1 MTKVKRLVAVVL
13 ALMMILGSVSVAA
26 FAEGT
31 AWDATVSD
39 GFALDVTT
47 KILRMVD
54 GKWTETDKV
63 KAGETVKAR
72 VFLNTD
78 YFTSGGQ
85 LVFFYNTDFF
95 SDSYTKDKQTLAVN
109 PAFYAGGDY
118 GIVGN
123 FYGSKSTVNIEGR
136 LVSQG
141 VIDQAFADKHNFMAI
156 SFELAADKKNN
167 LLVGSQWFCEFDL
180 TVNADAPANGEGDFF
195 ILADS
200 FRDSE
205 NKTRYS
211 NISKGPSFGYNENVV
226 DMSNWDATVTVAS
239 TPVTLYANYVEATF
253 SAGEGAFAD
262 GRTSIV
268 IGGEAGEAISVE
280 SPVREEYTF
289 TGWAVEGSTD
299 AAEVATL
306 PSADTVYVAQWK
318 SSTDKY
324 EETLKFK
331 TDIYRENEN
340 GEWVYTEK
348 VIPGETVKARI
359 YIDTTY
365 ATNSGDILVFYDS
378 DFFEEV
384 DGNLAARTIKPLA
397 VNTTEGS
404 AVDTDAS
411 GTYTYLP
418 STSKIIQ
425 RLVEAGHITQEFA
438 DTHIA
443 YTATYRF
450 NPAVSQK
457 LSGEYYFA
465 EWILKVKDTATGE
478 GDFFVVEETILNTS
492 EAGKKAY
499 INIPV
504 GEEGGS
510 DNDAVSLFE
519 VNVSTDVESHPV
531 STISTVN
538 FDANGGKFATGET
551 TFVIEGDITDPID
564 ADDVPEVTLDGS
576 TFMGWVPAEI
586 AEPTVEDVVEVP
598 SEIPFDDL
606 YLKALWI
613 NEVTI
618 KIDPANGEPVIE
630 KVVTAGDAF
639 EKPEVTVEDGK
650 YLAGW
655 LDEDGNYYAEL
666 PDVYPT
672 EDTTYTALFET
683 YTYNV
688 EYFVLNPE
696 TLSYDRVTVVS
707 TAYGDVINPV
717 PHGYTAPD
725 GYTLSAAYLDTT
737 FTAESAL
744 PEGKTMPAN
753 NVKIYYK
760 LQENKYPAT
769 FKLDGG
775 NINGSTDD
783 VVVDTVFGQ
792 QIKAPADPVKEGY
805 TFTGWSPMV
814 GLMDSAPQEYVATW
828 EATTYYATY
837 IVEGEEYEVYDIP
850 YGLDVEVPADPVLP
864 GYNFVGWDNE
874 IPATMPAGDLT
885 FTAMFEEKDITITL
899 ELDGGKH
906 DGSEDDIVIAGKYG
920 DEVTAPEAEKLEKEG
935 YVFGGWEPALP
946 ETLPTEDASY
956 TAIWNP
962 AKDTPYQVWVYYDD
976 TNGEPPSDPSEV
988 IEMTG
993 ETDSLVKAAIATPY
1007 GFEINKTEGDYG
1019 KDVVIAA
1026 DGSTVYKVYFDR
1038 VEYTVTF
1045 DGNGGTIDGE
1055 PKVEEQYLYL
1065 STVTAPADADLYKEG
1080 YTFTGWSPAVDSEAT
1095 KAVTYV
1101 AQWEVNSYSVT
1112 YIVKGET
1119 EEENEVF
1126 ATETYEYGADLAV
1139 IDDEPKKTGYAFKS
1153 WTDAAGKTY
1162 AFPATMPAEDI
1173 VVYAKFEARN
1183 FEAKF
1188 YEEAGDD
1195 APYDITNADFDSAIE
1210 APASQ
1215 PENKQ
1220 GYEFGGWSTDG
1231 ETPLDFDNGNVIMTE
1246 EGMDFV
1252 AVWNPAA
1259 QEIPVEYYTM
1269 GTDGNYPAAPEK
1281 TETVASE
1288 TDATVSV
1295 APAEKANYTVDEEK
1309 SVLEA
1314 VVAADGSTVLKVY
1327 YKLNTTK
1334 LTITV
1339 DGEET
1344 VIEGLVGSDV
1354 PADQIPETEKDGY
1367 NFNGW
1372 VDENGKPV
1380 DVPETMPEEDVT
1392 IKADYSINSYNVTY
1406 YVDGSV
1412 YYGPTSTVYGTAI
1425 AEPSVPT
1432 KVGYSFAGW
1441 LDDAGKKPSD
1451 YGMMPSTDLEFY
1463 AQWTANANV
1472 GYVLEVY
1479 EMNADGSYSTTPTTT
1494 YKFNDG
1500 VVDDERT
1507 VTPTVPTGFVLDVES
1522 VETPEKSELTGK
1534 IPATGTLVL
1543 KAYYAREQHTLYI
1556 DVDGTVTEKVY
1567 NYGQVVEAVEDP
1579 VKKGYTF
1586 TGWDPEVPVNMPNE
1600 DVTIVAQF
1608 DKNSYTATFDAGDG
1622 MFDDGESVYTTDV
1635 PYADQ
1640 VTAPEDKPE
1649 KEGYDFLGWST
1660 DGETVIDNLGKMQ
1673 EGGNTY
1679 IAVWDKAA
1687 VTVTFY
1693 NYLPSEKGPAVPEG
1707 QQTYVYDQKTDYRFG
1722 DAVVFPAD
1730 PVIQGHEDHYVFA
1743 GWVDADGKA
1752 VEEGITVPSEDLEI
1766 YAKYDRVQ
1774 VMLIP
1779 KNDTCTT
1786 VIDRNGLT
1794 VDEYT
1799 EDSTWY
1805 VYGLEE
1811 LLPLKILLSDY
1822 IDVQGDGTIVVTKI
1836 KDNSSYYG
1844 TGSVIDVYD
1853 NVTGE
1858 LVESFTIIIFGDL
1871 DGDSVANG
1879 VDLSIISEEV
1889 LGTTSWSIDGLDEY
1903 VHYLVKAA
1911 DLRKDGIVDGLDK
1924 TLLNEHVLGV
1934 GFINQETAIVE
1945 Y

>member
-26 FAEGT
+26 FAEGS

-39 GFALDVTT
+39 GFALDVIT
-47 KILRMVD
+47 KIYRMVD

-109 PAFYAGGDY
+109 PAFYAGGNY
-118 GIVGN
+118 GIVGH
-123 FYGSKSTVNIEGR
+123 FYGAKSSVNIEGR

-141 VIDQAFADKHNFMAI
+141 AIDQAFADAHNFMAV
-156 SFELAADKKNN
+156 SFELGADKKNN
-167 LLVGSQWFCEFDL
+167 LLIGDQWFCEFDL
-180 TVNADAPANGEGDFF
+180 TVKTDAPANKEGDFF
-195 ILADS
+195 ILAET
-200 FRDSE
+200 FRDST

-211 NISKGPSFGYNENVV
+211 NVSKGPSFGYNENVV
-226 DMSNWDATVTVAS
+226 DMSNWDANVTIDS
-239 TPVTLYANYVEATF
+239 NPVTLYKNYVEATF
-253 SAGEGAFAD
+253 NTDEGAFAD

-268 IGGEAGEAISVE
+268 IGGEAGETITVDD
-280 SPVREEYTF
+280 PVREEYTF
-289 TGWAVEGSTD
+289 SGWAVEGSTD
-299 AAEVATL
+299 ADAVSVL
-306 PSADTVYVAQWK
+306 PAVDTVYVAQWA

-324 EETLKFK
+324 DETLKFK
-331 TDIYRENEN
+331 TDIYRQNED

-365 ATNSGDILVFYDS
+365 ATNAGDFLVFYDS
-378 DFFEEV
+378 DFFENA
-384 DGNLAARTIKPLA
+384 DPNFSTDSFTALD
-397 VNTTEGS
+397 VNETEGS
-404 AVDTDAS
+404 AADAKAS
-411 GTYTYLP
+411 GTYTYIP
-418 STSKIIQ
+418 STSRFIK
-425 RLVEAGHITQEFA
+425 RMVEAGLITQDFV
-438 DTHIA
+438 DSHTA

-450 NPAVSQK
+450 DPAVSQK

-465 EWILKVKDTATGE
+465 EWTLKVKDTATGE
-478 GDFFVVEETILNTS
+478 GDFFVVEDTIYNTS
-492 EAGKKAY
+492 ETGKKAY

-510 DNDAVSLFE
+510 DNDAVSLYE

-531 STISTVN
+531 TTISSIN
-538 FDANGGKFATGET
+538 FDANGGEFATGET
-551 TFVIEGDITDPID
+551 TFVIEGDIADPVD
-564 ADDVPEVTLDGS
+564 AATVPEVALDGS
-576 TFMGWVPAEI
+576 TFKGWVPADI
-586 AEPTVEDVVEVP
+586 AEPTVADVVEIP
-598 SEIPFDDL
+598 SEIPFDEL

-618 KIDPANGEPVIE
+618 KIDLANGEPVIE

-639 EKPEVTVEDGK
+639 EKPEVDVENGK

-655 LDEDGNYYAEL
+655 IDEDGNFYAEL
-666 PDVYPT
+666 PDVYPA

-696 TLSYDRVTVVS
+696 TLSYERVSVVS
-707 TAYGDVINPV
+707 TAYGDVIGAV
-717 PHGYTAPD
+717 PPKYTAPD
-725 GYTLSAAYLDTT
+725 GYSISAAYKDTT
-737 FTAESAL
+737 FAADSAL
-744 PEGKTMPAN
+744 AAGETMPAE
-753 NVKIYYK
+753 NVKLYYK
-760 LQENKYPAT
+760 LQANKYPAT

-775 NINGSTDD
+775 NINGNTAD
-783 VVVDTVFGQ
+783 VVVDTVYGQ

-805 TFTGWSPMV
+805 TFTGWTPMV
-814 GLMDSAPQEYVATW
+814 GMMDSAPQEYIATW

-850 YGLDVEVPADPVLP
+850 YGLDVEIPLEPVLP

-885 FTAMFEEKDITITL
+885 FTAVFEAKTIVITL
-899 ELDGGKH
+899 ELDGGNY
-906 DGSEDDIVIAGKYG
+906 DGSEDAIVITGKYG
-920 DEVTAPEAEKLEKEG
+920 DTVTAPDAALLAKQG

-946 ETLPTEDASY
+946 ETFPTEDTTY

-962 AKDTPYQVWVYYDD
+962 AKDTPYTVEVYYQD
-976 TNGEPPSDPSEV
+976 TEGNHAETPDEV
-988 IEMTG
+988 INMTG
-993 ETDSLVKAAIATPY
+993 ETGTLVSAAIATPY
-1007 GFEINKTEGDYG
+1007 GFEICKDEGDYG
-1019 KDVVIAA
+1019 KDVVINA

-1038 VEYTVTF
+1038 VKYAVTF
-1045 DGNGGTIDGE
+1045 DGNGGTIAGE
-1055 PKVEEQYLYL
+1055 PTVTEEYRYL
-1065 STVTAPADADLYKEG
+1065 STVTAPADADLSKEG
-1080 YTFTGWSPAVDSEAT
+1080 YTFAGWSPAVDSEAT

-1101 AQWEVNSYSVT
+1101 AQWTVNSYDVT
-1112 YIVKGET
+1112 YVIKGET

-1126 ATETYEYGADLAV
+1126 ATETFEFGADLDV
-1139 IDDEPKKTGYAFKS
+1139 IDDEPEKKGYTFKA
-1153 WTDAAGKTY
+1153 WVDAAGKTY
-1162 AFPATMPAEDI
+1162 SFPATMPAEDI
-1173 VVYAKFEARN
+1173 VVYAKFEAN
-1183 FEAKF
+1183 NYEAKF
-1188 YEEAGDD
+1188 FDEADAT

-1210 APASQ
+1210 APASE
-1215 PENKQ
+1215 PEKE

-1231 ETPLDFDNGNVIMTE
+1231 ETPLDFANGNVIMTE

-1259 QEIPVEYYTM
+1259 QEVPVEYYTM
-1269 GTDGNYPAAPEK
+1269 GTDGKYPEAPEK

-1288 TDATVSV
+1288 TDATATVV
-1295 APAEKANYTVDEEK
+1295 PADKANYTVDEEK

-1344 VIEGLVGSDV
+1344 VIEGLVGSEV
-1354 PADQIPETEKDGY
+1354 PEDQIPETEKDGY
-1367 NFNGW
+1367 TFNGW
-1372 VDENGKPV
+1372 VDENGETV
-1380 DVPETMPEEDVT
+1380 DLPSTMPEEDVT
-1392 IKADYSINSYNVTY
+1392 IKADYSVNSYNVTY
-1406 YVDGSV
+1406 YVDGNI
-1412 YYGPTSTVYGTAI
+1412 YDGPTATVYGTAI

-1441 LDDAGKKPSD
+1441 LDDADKKPSD

-1479 EMNADGSYSTTPTTT
+1479 EMNTDGTYSATPTSV
-1494 YKFNDG
+1494 YNFNDG
-1500 VVDDERT
+1500 VVGDDR
-1507 VTPTVPTGFVLDVES
+1507 VITPTVPTGFVLDVES
-1522 VETPEKSELTGK
+1522 IETPEKSELSGT

-1543 KAYYAREQHTLYI
+1543 KAYFAREQHTLYI
-1556 DVDGTVTEKVY
+1556 DVDGDITEEVY
-1567 NYGQVVEAVEDP
+1567 CYGAAIEDIDDP

-1586 TGWDPEVPVNMPNE
+1586 IGWEPAVPATMPNE
-1600 DVTIVAQF
+1600 DVTIVAKF
-1608 DKNSYTATFDAGDG
+1608 EKNSYTATFDAGDG
-1622 MFDDGESVYTTDV
+1622 MFDDGESVYTEDV
-1635 PYADQ
+1635 PYGDT
-1640 VTAPEDKPE
+1640 VIAPADKPE

-1673 EGGNTY
+1673 EGGNNY
-1679 IAVWDKAA
+1679 VAVWGKAA
-1687 VTVTFY
+1687 ITVTFY

-1707 QQTYVYDQKTDYRFG
+1707 QQTYVYDQKDTYRFG
-1722 DAVVFPAD
+1722 DEIVFPAD
-1730 PVIQGHEDHYVFA
+1730 PVIQGHEDNYVFA
-1743 GWVDADGKA
+1743 GWVDADGKP
-1752 VEEGITVPSEDLEI
+1752 VEEGITAPSEDLEI
-1766 YAKYDRVQ
+1766 YAKYDRVK

-1786 VIDRNGLT
+1786 VIDRAGLT
-1794 VDEYT
+1794 VDDYT
-1799 EDSTWY
+1799 EESTWY

-1811 LLPLKILLSDY
+1811 LLPLRILLADY
-1822 IDVQGDGTIVVTKI
+1822 IDVQGDGKIVVTKI

-1844 TGSVIDVYD
+1844 TGSIIDVYD

-1858 LVESFTIIIFGDL
+1858 LVESFRIIIFGDL

-1879 VDLSIISEEV
+1879 VDLSIMSEEV
-1889 LGTTSWSIDGLDEY
+1889 LGTTCWSIDGLEEY

-1934 GFINQETAIVE
+1934 GYINQETAIVE